1 MTEENSRRGLANKR
15 AGDRAMYRAVTW
27 LRDKGG
33 CPSAER
39 IPSPHRGDMS
49 AMLTGVGDTI
59 LEVTVESWQGIG
71 AKANQAAG
79 DAAAMGYDRWCVWK
93 PRRGVGDMGGAWCVT
108 EFRQFWALVREVAK
122 LRRLVAA
129 LAVVADPAK
138 IQAAADA
145 AADLDPQ
152 LAAALREFSADKL
165 IRAMKAGP
173 DA

>member
-49 AMLTGVGDTI
+49 AMVTGVGDTI

-79 DAAAMGYDRWCVWK
+79 DAAAMGYERWCVWK

-108 EFRQFWALVREVAK
+108 EFRQFWALVREVAQ
-122 LRRLVAA
+122 LRRLTAA
-129 LAVVADPAK
+129 LVSVLNADSTK
-138 IQAAADA
+138 LLSDA
-145 AADLDPQ
+145 G
-152 LAAALREFSADKL
+152 FSADDIL
-165 IRAMKAGP
+165 RIIGGT
-173 DA
+173 DE